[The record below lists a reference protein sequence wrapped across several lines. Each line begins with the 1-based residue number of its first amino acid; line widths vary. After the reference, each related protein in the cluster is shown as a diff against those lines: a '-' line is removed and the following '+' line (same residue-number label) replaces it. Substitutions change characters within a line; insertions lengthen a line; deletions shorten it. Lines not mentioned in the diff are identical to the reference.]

1 MAAKPPQSTWPRA
14 EFDTANNVKTSRL
27 IPTRSP
33 DDHRSE
39 WPGDCVKPPEVART
53 YDKGPP
59 ESKAAAAFVTMRP
72 TMLCRPTTAK
82 SAPKAA
88 VRWRAR
94 RLVSM
99 ADTAGSDIVG
109 GMGPPGSSTPA
120 ATPQRLPKFLT
131 RAVPPFSRVWLLQL
145 RAWNQP
151 TSEQATLSPTETRPR
166 PIDVPKT
173 FEPPC
178 E

>member
-1 MAAKPPQSTWPRA
+1 M
-14 EFDTANNVKTSRL
+14 
-27 IPTRSP
+27 
-33 DDHRSE
+33 
-39 WPGDCVKPPEVART
+39 KPPEVART

-59 ESKAAAAFVTMRP
+59 ESEAAVAFVTMRP

-131 RAVPPFSRVWLLQL
+131 RATLRSRLAPAAARLEPAHQRAGHAEPHGDQAQAHRCAQDL
-145 RAWNQP
+145 RA
-151 TSEQATLSPTETRPR
+151 SLRVGRERGHA
-166 PIDVPKT
+166 
-173 FEPPC
+173 
-178 E
+178 